1 MFGFGWF
8 YFDWTII
15 LVIPAFIF
23 ALWAQFRVNS
33 TYQKY
38 SKEPT
43 ACRMTGAE
51 AARRILDSNGL
62 QHVTIEHIHGEL
74 TDHYDPRANV
84 IRLSDAVY
92 GSMSAAAIGVAAH
105 EAGHAVQY
113 AKNYFPMK
121 LRAVIIP
128 VSRVG
133 SMLAMPLFFI
143 GLALSSGWFVAESA
157 GANPISDFLMLGGI
171 ILYVTVAL
179 FQLATL
185 PVEFNASKRAMVA
198 LTDSG
203 KLTEDE
209 LGAAKKVLTAAAL
222 TYVAALATSL
232 LTLLRLILLAG
243 GGRRRD

>member
-1 MFGFGWF
+1 MFGLF
-8 YFDWTII
+8 YFDWTIL
-15 LVIPAFIF
+15 LVIPTFIF
-23 ALWAQFRVNS
+23 ALWAQFKVSS
-33 TYQKY
+33 TYKKY
-38 SKEPT
+38 SSVPT
-43 ACRMTGAE
+43 GCRMTGAE

-62 QHVTIEHIHGEL
+62 THVKIEHIHGEL

-84 IRLSDAVY
+84 IRLSDAVHD
-92 GSMSAAAIGVAAH
+92 SMSAAAIGVAAH

-121 LRAVIIP
+121 VRAIIIP
-128 VSRVG
+128 VSRFG

-143 GLALSSGWFVAESA
+143 GLAMSSGWFIAENA
-157 GANPISDFLMLGGI
+157 GASPISDVLMLGGI
-171 ILYVTVAL
+171 LLYATVAL

-185 PVEFNASKRAMVA
+185 PVEFNASSRALKA
-198 LTDSG
+198 ISSTGLLT
-203 KLTEDE
+203 KNE

-232 LTLLRLILLAG
+232 MTLLRLILLAG